1 MIDTEALRKKIIEL
15 AIQGKLTEQLSSDG
29 DAETLYVQIQEE
41 KAKLIKEG
49 KVKKEKQLTSIS
61 DDEIPFDIPSN
72 WKWVR
77 LASIG
82 DFISGYTPSN
92 DELYDEGNIP
102 YFKVSDM
109 NSEGNELYLSH
120 TILFLRGDS
129 STKQFRSNTIVY
141 PKNGGALLTNK
152 KRILAQNSV
161 VDLNTGGFMPSRCV
175 CIGYAYLLFLSIDF
189 QDYHKGSA
197 VPTLDMMK
205 MRNTLVPLPPFAE
218 QERIV
223 ESAKTA
229 FECVDDI
236 KVFQQQYESDLSVL
250 KGKII
255 DAGIRGKLTEQLPED
270 GDAETLYSQ
279 IQEQKAKL
287 IKEGKI
293 KKEKPLPEISADEI
307 PFEIPKTWKWV
318 RLYSIT
324 DKITDGTH
332 HSPTNTAEGDYMY
345 VTAKNIKP
353 EGINLDEITYVSS
366 DIHKEIYSRCNPE
379 KNDVLLIK
387 DGATTGV
394 VTVNNLD
401 FPFSMLS
408 SVALIKPSKDIE
420 PWYVAYAMRSNWF
433 TKHIKKEMTGVGITR
448 VVLRQIESFVL
459 PMPPYKEQKRIANQ
473 IKELHEIIL

>member
-15 AIQGKLTEQLSSDG
+15 AIQGKLTEQLPSDG
-29 DAETLYVQIQEE
+29 DAEDLYAQILNQ
-41 KAKLIKEG
+41 KSQLIKEG
-49 KVKKEKQLTSIS
+49 KIKKEKPLPEI
-61 DDEIPFDIPSN
+61 DADEIPFEIPSN

-161 VDLNTGGFMPSRCV
+161 VDLNTGGFMPSQFV
-175 CIGYAYLLFLSIDF
+175 SIGYAYLLFLSIDF

-236 KVFQQQYESDLSVL
+236 KYFQQQYESDLSVL

-270 GDAETLYSQ
+270 GDAETLYLQ
-279 IQEQKAKL
+279 IQEEKAKL

-293 KKEKPLPEISADEI
+293 KKEKPLPEIDADEI
-307 PFEIPKTWKWV
+307 PFEIPKNWKWV
-318 RLYSIT
+318 RLGDIVS
-324 DKITDGTH
+324 KITDGSH
-332 HSPTNTAEGDYMY
+332 NPPPNTGKGYP
-345 VTAKNIKP
+345 VISAKNVKN
-353 EGINLDEITYVSS
+353 GEITFVNVDRYTDKSGFE
-366 DIHKEIYSRCNPE
+366 KE
-379 KNDVLLIK
+379 
-387 DGATTGV
+387 
-394 VTVNNLD
+394 NL
-401 FPFSMLS
+401 
-408 SVALIKPSKDIE
+408 
-420 PWYVAYAMRSNWF
+420 RTN
-433 TKHIKKEMTGVGITR
+433 ITR
-448 VVLRQIESFVL
+448 GDVIMGIIGGSIGNIAVYNHDTEVIAQRSIAIMKAMFLNDYLVMLLQSLYIQNYMRTKASGSAQGGIYLGTIKEFIVPL
-459 PMPPYKEQKRIANQ
+459 PPIKEQERIAKVF
-473 IKELHEIIL
+473 KELMLFM